1 MNTTVMKLKE
11 IKLNPSNPRV
21 IKDEKFQQLV
31 KSIKDFPQM
40 LSIRP
45 IVVNEDMVVLGG
57 NMRLRA
63 CQEAML
69 KEIPVIIANE
79 LTLEQQREFIIKDN
93 IGFGQ
98 WDWDMLANEWDATEL
113 EEWGLETNFMNED
126 LPLEEVQESDTL
138 EAVVVIGV
146 NSIQDIDKL
155 TDFYGLETTT
165 LSTEMR
171 NKLAKERKVYVFKP
185 E

>member
-1 MNTTVMKLKE
+1 MKLKE

>member
-1 MNTTVMKLKE
+1 MKLKE

-63 CQEAML
+63 CQEARL
-69 KEIPVIIANE
+69 KEVPVIIANE
-79 LTLEQQREFIIKDN
+79 LTPEQQREFIIKDN